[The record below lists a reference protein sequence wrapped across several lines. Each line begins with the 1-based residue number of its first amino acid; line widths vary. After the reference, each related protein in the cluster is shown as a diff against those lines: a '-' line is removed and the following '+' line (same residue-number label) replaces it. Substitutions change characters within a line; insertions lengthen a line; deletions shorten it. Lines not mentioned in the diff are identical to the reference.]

1 MESDDEAAGGVAHET
16 ARPRS
21 YLFTVRLWKQ
31 PGAGGSEYRGSVR
44 EVLSGANRHFRD
56 WSELTS
62 FMMTQVEEDE
72 NPSTEATEGGA

>member
-1 MESDDEAAGGVAHET
+1 MESNEQTAGGGAYGT

-31 PGAGGSEYRGSVR
+31 LGAGGSEYRGSVR
-44 EVLSGANRHFRD
+44 EVLSGTNRHFRD

-62 FMMTQVEEDE
+62 FMMTQMEEDE
-72 NPSTEATEGGA
+72 PSPTETTKGGA